1 MDKDELIAN
10 IIERHERR
18 NLNPIVLSNGVSLL
32 PQLDYSGKM
41 ARDAYRR
48 NRYFMNKHKTHAGL
62 LDFKI
67 IDSGT
72 RMEHELLILKAL
84 SLLDKQIV
92 RTIHAGNDP
101 DEMGLD
107 EVEKLDMAS
116 TIQAAFVEQ
125 EVNWGEEVFQSR
137 TFYGRKEG
145 VKDERLSSS
154 APRDY
159 LMTYLDKAFHLKE
172 DEGWSTERID
182 QEVIRPMLA
191 RTEETRTSSLMPTFD
206 LRTKVIMDQFSA
218 HTPSVYNGAPTSKWI
233 APHLERIKT
242 ICQTRGENP
251 IYVALYHKTDSRS

>member
-1 MDKDELIAN
+1 LDKDELIAS
-10 IIERHERR
+10 IIERHEVRDS
-18 NLNPIVLSNGVSLL
+18 NPIILSTGVSLV

-48 NRYFMNKHKTHAGL
+48 NRYFMNKGKTHAGL

-72 RMEHELLILKAL
+72 RMEHEQLIIKAL
-84 SLLDKQIV
+84 SLLDR
-92 RTIHAGNDP
+92 RTARSVHAGNDP
-101 DEMGLD
+101 SRMGL
-107 EVEKLDMAS
+107 EGIARLDMAC

-137 TFYGRKEG
+137 TFYGRTEG
-145 VKDERLSSS
+145 VRDGRLSSS

-172 DEGWSTERID
+172 DEGWTTERID
-182 QEVIRPMLA
+182 QEVIAPMLA

-206 LRTKVIMDQFSA
+206 LRTKVIMDLFSA
-218 HTPSVYNGAPTSKWI
+218 HTPSVYNGVPTSKWI
-233 APHLERIKT
+233 SPHLVRIKV
-242 ICQTRGENP
+242 ICQARGENP
-251 IYVALYHKTDSRS
+251 RYVTAYHN